1 MVGVLEPLLITKLQ
15 ADRVVAETLILL
27 VKLPVAGQMSL
38 RVVVET
44 IAVLFKVVVVVEQVG
59 IHKTLIRV
67 VVLIPEPKAKP
78 AQLRGHLLFIVQ
90 VVVVVQLLVLQ

>member
-44 IAVLFKVVVVVEQVG
+44 IAVLFKVVVVVEQGG

-67 VVLIPEPKAKP
+67 VVLITEQKAKP
-78 AQLRGHLLFIVQ
+78 AQLRGHL
-90 VVVVVQLLVLQ
+90 